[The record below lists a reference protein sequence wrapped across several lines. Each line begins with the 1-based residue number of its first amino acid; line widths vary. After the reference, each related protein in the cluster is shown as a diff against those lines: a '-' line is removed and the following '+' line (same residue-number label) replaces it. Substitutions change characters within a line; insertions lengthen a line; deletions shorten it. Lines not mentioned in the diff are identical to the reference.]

1 MERPL
6 SVLLVTPETGLLRL
20 ATWTFHSA
28 GRIVFG
34 VDAIASLGDHLRE
47 LGAETDRVL
56 VVTDEMLVEAGVC
69 DQVTGVL
76 DAAGIESEVFS
87 QGCPEPPLASGQ
99 GGEPDRVRAAA
110 HGVLPCS
117 HGG

>member
-1 MERPL
+1 MR
-6 SVLLVTPETGLLRL
+6 T
-20 ATWTFHSA
+20 TWTFHSA

-69 DQVTGVL
+69 GQVTEVL
-76 DAAGIESEVFS
+76 DAAGIGSEVFS
-87 QGCPEPPLASGQ
+87 QGCPEPPLDLAMTCA
-99 GGEPDRVRAAA
+99 EAAREA
-110 HGVLPCS
+110 KAGWLL
-117 HGG
+117 